1 MRRNLFVVVLIPCI
15 LSCVL
20 IILII
25 MDKQHDA
32 KKEAYKPTESIE
44 TSGLHNQ
51 TESETSMPTTTDA
64 PIVTPVESQNT
75 IPTTRQTTVQ
85 TQTAATAPTSK
96 ETSAATSEK
105 KQDETPITTKNTE
118 TKLET
123 EPTATDNKYDALYTR
138 KGETYTLIA
147 DKVSKHF
154 IFINNQDSTVRK
166 TEFTYQQKYE
176 RYPGEFYGPI
186 LGYKN
191 KIFVFIAENNIV
203 VSDGNSETIIIT
215 LDNENESDDFHI
227 STLLESENRLLVGID
242 DDTLYMIDCRSLAV
256 EKYTEDYSDLFFVF
270 TDNNLCFS
278 SRRQTPVGQF
288 YTYIYSAKNGEARLL
303 GSIGEIDDFVQDND
317 IVYIQSQGE
326 LFQIN
331 LKTSELTSS
340 KQLDRERVLYF
351 PVYGS
356 CIIQDLSEIRYI
368 NYNNENKPAQSKQLP
383 EFIKAECYYGAP
395 YAKISYSLYFS
406 DAEKMASL
414 PLGGFGSFAMIDRIE
429 YPLKDGKFI
438 LHSTVKEKLYS
449 GKTALGEGEIF
460 LLERIETKN
469 NDSILFEMIYA
480 WIPINELY
488 AYQFYIYVPTGDTAG
503 IWLNVMKQLLQ
514 ID

>member
-32 KKEAYKPTESIE
+32 KKEAYKPTESTE
-44 TSGLHNQ
+44 TSGSHNQ
-51 TESETSMPTTTDA
+51 TESETSIPNTTVAPTTST
-64 PIVTPVESQNT
+64 TEFQT
-75 IPTTRQTTVQ
+75 TTTTTRQTTVQ

-96 ETSAATSEK
+96 ETSAATTES
-105 KQDETPITTKNTE
+105 KQDVTSETTKNTE

-123 EPTATDNKYDALYTR
+123 EPTATDIKYDALYTQ
-138 KGETYTLIA
+138 KGEAYTLIA
-147 DKVSKHF
+147 DKISKHF
-154 IFINNQDSTVRK
+154 VFLNNQDSTVRK
-166 TEFTYQQKYE
+166 TEFTYQQIYE
-176 RYPGEFYGPI
+176 QSPGEFYGPI

-215 LDNENESDDFHI
+215 LDDANGSEPNGIHI
-227 STLLESENRLLVGID
+227 NSLVKSENRLLVGID
-242 DDTLYMIDCRSLAV
+242 DDKLFMIDCRTLAV

-270 TDNNLCFS
+270 TDNYLCFS
-278 SRRQTPVGQF
+278 NRKHTPAGQF
-288 YTYIYSAKNGEARLL
+288 YTYIYSAKNSEVKLL
-303 GSIGEIDDFVQDND
+303 GSIGEIDNFVLDNE
-317 IVYIQSQGE
+317 IVYIQSQNM

-340 KQLDRERVLYF
+340 YQLDRERALYF

-368 NYNNENKPAQSKQLP
+368 NYNNENNPVQSMQLP

-406 DAEKMASL
+406 QVDLA
-414 PLGGFGSFAMIDRIE
+414 
-429 YPLKDGKFI
+429 
-438 LHSTVKEKLYS
+438 V
-449 GKTALGEGEIF
+449 
-460 LLERIETKN
+460 LL
-469 NDSILFEMIYA
+469 
-480 WIPINELY
+480 
-488 AYQFYIYVPTGDTAG
+488 
-503 IWLNVMKQLLQ
+503 
-514 ID
+514 